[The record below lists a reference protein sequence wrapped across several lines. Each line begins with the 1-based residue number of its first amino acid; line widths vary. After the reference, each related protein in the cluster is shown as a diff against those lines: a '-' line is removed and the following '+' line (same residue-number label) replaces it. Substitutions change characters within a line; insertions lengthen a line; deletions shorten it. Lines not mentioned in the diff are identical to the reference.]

1 MAIPS
6 LSIVLPTYNEKDNI
20 KILIPQIEET
30 FKHINHEIIV
40 VDDSSPDGTAMVS
53 EELNK
58 KYGNIRVIVREE
70 KEGIGAAIREGYN
83 NASNS
88 IILSSDSDLSF
99 LPSDMYRLYEK
110 IQEDYDLVLGNRHS
124 KDSSYELTTLKVKIK
139 GWISKNGN
147 RILRLITGADINDFS
162 ANFRAIR
169 KNVWEQ
175 INTMEK
181 TNTLFLEMILK
192 CKYGGLR
199 VTEIPVTFK
208 DRIHGK
214 SKLNLRAEAPKF
226 LIKMVKY
233 ILMFRFTGY
242 RLINNKE

>member
-1 MAIPS
+1 MTKPS

-20 KILIPQIEET
+20 KILIPEIEET
-30 FKHINHEIIV
+30 FRHINLEIIV
-40 VDDSSPDGTAMVS
+40 VDDSSPDGTARAS
-53 EELNK
+53 EELNE
-58 KYGNIRVIVREE
+58 KYGNIKIIIREI

-88 IILSSDSDLSF
+88 IIISSDSDLSF
-99 LPSDMYRLYEK
+99 IPSDMYRLYEK
-110 IQEDYDLVLGNRHS
+110 IQEGYDLVLGSRHS
-124 KDSSYELTTLKVKIK
+124 ESSFYELTTLNVKIK

-147 RILRLITGADINDFS
+147 RILRLMTGVKINDFS

-169 KNVWEQ
+169 KGVWEQ
-175 INTMEK
+175 INTQEK
-181 TNTLFLEMILK
+181 TNTLLLEMILK

-214 SKLNLRAEAPKF
+214 SKLNLWIEAPKF
-226 LIKMVKY
+226 LIKMIKY
-233 ILMFRFTGY
+233 VLIHRFTGY
-242 RLINNKE
+242 KLTII